1 SRAMSSALSTRCP
14 PAVAR
19 GDQRAQAA
27 ARREI
32 AGHGGAHRPGCRH
45 HIPQHPVD
53 HVLLKNP
60 QIAVLEQ
67 VHLVRFQLQAP
78 FVGNVAQHQLAEI
91 RQPGFGADAG
101 KLRQND
107 LDFVIAQLVGPCL
120 DLGQRGIEA
129 AARVFVG
136 IGAFH
141 TEALESRSSESRC
154 RNRPT
159 SATMPTAWPVPR
171 SLTLVATAGLM
182 STHTILTQPG
192 NMLPVAMECSIV
204 PRQITSPAPCN
215 CAALASWAAF
225 MSVMVSGKGPSS
237 RRLPASTNG
246 MPAFTHS

>member
-1 SRAMSSALSTRCP
+1 MSSALSTRCP

-19 GDQRAQAA
+19 GDERAQAA
-27 ARREI
+27 AGSEI
-32 AGHGGAHRPGCRH
+32 ADHGGAHRPGGRH
-45 HIPQHPVD
+45 HIPQHTVH

-60 QIAVLEQ
+60 QIAVFQQ
-67 VHLVRFQLQAP
+67 VHFVRFQLQAQL
-78 FVGNVAQHQLAEI
+78 VGNVAQHQFAEI
-91 RQPGFGADAG
+91 RQPGFGAHARE
-101 KLRQND
+101 LRQDNF
-107 LDFVIAQLVGPCL
+107 DFVIAKLVGPGL
-120 DLGQRGIEA
+120 DFRQRGIEA

-141 TEALESRSSESRC
+141 TKALESRSFESRC

-182 STHTILTQPG
+182 STHTILTQLG
-192 NMLPVAMECSIV
+192 SILPVAMECSIV
-204 PRQITSPAPCN
+204 PRQSTSPAPCN
-215 CAALASWAAF
+215 CAAYASWAAF